1 MSYKLTRS
9 RDNLQKQSKEIIY
22 LEWKEDGKLKEK
34 HEKPQIGFSLWMSPF
49 NQFYTWQTTVIT
61 EIIEQTQTTLHFKTE
76 NSEYHLEQI
85 EDDFKDRSAQEF
97 LEELEKGEAITVK
110 TYSLDKPK
118 STIWL
123 EEADEVTLTDLG
135 LDSQS
140 LQDLLDED
148 NLL

>member
-22 LEWKEDGKLKEK
+22 LEWKEDGKLKAK
-34 HEKPQIGFSLWMSPF
+34 HENPQIGFSLWMSPF

-85 EDDFKDRSAQEF
+85 EDDFKDHSAQEF
-97 LEELEKGEAITVK
+97 LEGLEKGEAITVK
-110 TYSLDKPK
+110 TYTFDKPK
-118 STIWL
+118 GTIWL

>member
-22 LEWKEDGKLKEK
+22 LEWKEDGKLKAK

-110 TYSLDKPK
+110 TYTFDKPK

>member
-22 LEWKEDGKLKEK
+22 LEWKEDGSLKAK
-34 HEKPQIGFSLWMSPF
+34 HENPQIGFSLWMSPF

-85 EDDFKDRSAQEF
+85 EDDFKDHSAQEF

-110 TYSLDKPK
+110 TYTFDKPK
-118 STIWL
+118 GIIWL

>member
-22 LEWKEDGKLKEK
+22 LEWKEDGKLKAK
-34 HEKPQIGFSLWMSPF
+34 HENPQIGFSLWMSPF

-110 TYSLDKPK
+110 TYTFDKPK
-118 STIWL
+118 GTIL
-123 EEADEVTLTDLG
+123 FEEADEVTLTDLG

>member
-22 LEWKEDGKLKEK
+22 LEWKEDGKLKAK

-110 TYSLDKPK
+110 TYTSDKPK
-118 STIWL
+118 GTIWL